1 MQLQKNS
8 WTFASETGGDLFFSR
23 LEITPAYGFKKNNK
37 RSSPVWLTKIQLFC
51 CKSSI
56 PPKKRSQ
63 TEFER
68 PVFDQLLLNALTV
81 THPEARGPAA
91 TPQRSGFRPRSAS

>member
-1 MQLQKNS
+1 MQSQKNS
-8 WTFASETGGDLFFSR
+8 WTFGSETGGDLFFLVWRSPR
-23 LEITPAYGFKKNNK
+23 LRISKKEKKVITCLADENP
-37 RSSPVWLTKIQLFC
+37 TIC

-68 PVFDQLLLNALTV
+68 LVFDQLLLNALTV